1 VKQSDS
7 TIMHT
12 VNDFVFHNVSRD
24 IYSGGTDMGAFSTFT
39 YGSRKKSD
47 INGRFPS
54 LWEHRIK

>member
-1 VKQSDS
+1 
-7 TIMHT
+7 MHT